1 MTHRGVSIV
10 AFKITMQQILCD
22 LVDIQAALLAADQ
35 NLDLLMTTV
44 AEGVLRVVSG
54 ADGAVIEMRDQHE
67 RACRAASG
75 IAAPFV
81 GARRCLS
88 GSLFEHCMTS
98 GEAQLC
104 MDVEKSSY
112 IDVEACRAVG
122 IKAIIL
128 APVLDHGEVTG
139 VVKIFTRTQGAFGEQ
154 DLLVAKILAGAITA
168 GLARIERDAAYS
180 ARDSMAAR
188 FEATFDQAAVG
199 IAHVD
204 LDGAFLLVNDRFC
217 QIAGHARDELLHS
230 GFQKIT
236 HPEDLNA
243 DLGNVDRL
251 LAGEMPSYAMEKRY
265 IRSDASLVWVNLT
278 VSLVRNR
285 SGGPEFF
292 VAVIEDISPRKTA
305 EHAASRDPLTG
316 LRNRRWLED
325 NFDRWLFQQE
335 ERPTVLAYLDVDGF
349 KLVNDRFGHAEGDRC
364 LRDIADCF
372 EAALTPNDVVCRI
385 AGDEFVILMSA
396 AIPESAARTLENLSK
411 SVRNHCRSRPWSID
425 LSVGAIVVDPAHK
438 PRLDDLLE
446 AADQLMYRAK
456 QTKSGALFADD
467 LGKDLAA

>member
-1 MTHRGVSIV
+1 M
-10 AFKITMQQILCD
+10 AFKITMQQLLYD

-54 ADGAVIEMRDQHE
+54 ADGAVIEMRDQQE

-81 GARRCLS
+81 GARRRLS

-104 MDVEKSSY
+104 MDVEKSPY

-128 APVLDHGEVTG
+128 APVLDHGEVSG
-139 VVKIFTRTQGAFGEQ
+139 VVKIFTRTAGAFGEQ

-168 GLARIERDAAYS
+168 GLARIERDAAYR

-204 LDGAFLLVNDRFC
+204 LDGTFLLVNDRFC
-217 QIAGHARDELLHS
+217 QISGHDRDELLHS

-236 HPEDLNA
+236 HPEDLDA

-251 LAGEMPSYAMEKRY
+251 LADEIPSYAMEKRY
-265 IRSDASLVWVNLT
+265 IRCDASLVWVNLT
-278 VSLVRNR
+278 VSLVRDR
-285 SGGPEFF
+285 IGRPEFF
-292 VAVIEDISPRKTA
+292 VAVIEDISPRKAA
-305 EHAASRDPLTG
+305 EHAASHDPLTG

-325 NFDRWLFQQE
+325 NFDRWLVQRQE
-335 ERPTVLAYLDVDGF
+335 PVTILAYVDVDGF
-349 KLVNDRFGHAEGDRC
+349 KAVNDRFGHAEGDRC

-372 EAALTPNDVVCRI
+372 KAALTPDDVICRI
-385 AGDEFVILMSA
+385 AGDEFVILIPVAMPDSA
-396 AIPESAARTLENLSK
+396 GRILEGLCEA
-411 SVRNHCRSRPWSID
+411 VRNLCRSRPWSID
-425 LSVGAIVVDPAHK
+425 LSVGAIRVDPTRK
-438 PRLDDLLE
+438 PGLGDLLE
-446 AADQLMYRAK
+446 AADRLMYRAK
-456 QTKSGALFADD
+456 QTKSGALLVDD